1 MIFNS
6 FQFRLF
12 LRIALL
18 ALSIFLCAYVHL
30 HYATKYAVIILLV
43 CVYQIYELYHN
54 IKRSHDEV
62 DDFVQSIHYRDFTK
76 HFNIKQAPADLK
88 ALRNGFNEINQS
100 FKTITRE
107 KETQYQYLQKIL
119 EIINTGILSY
129 NTETGEMNWIN
140 ETFKKMFDI
149 PYLKTIASLEKRDED
164 LYQAI
169 ISIQSSASRLIT
181 VQHKNQNLRVLLTAT
196 VFKTENASNKIVAC
210 QNIENALDETEGQ
223 AWQKLLSVMTHE
235 IMNSI
240 GPISSLANTLKL
252 NVQQA
257 PENIRSNYKDLED
270 IELGLDT
277 IQRRSEGLLRFA
289 QIYRSL
295 NKVIKPNLETVLV
308 RDLFENLFNLM
319 QPTLEKN
326 EIELDIILKNPQI
339 TLSVDIHLIEQI
351 LLNLLLNAIEA
362 LKDIPNGKIT
372 LSAFTEDE
380 KTLVK
385 IADNGCGISPEIL
398 DNIFVPFFSTKK
410 NGSGIGLSLSKQIML
425 MHKGSIHVQSVEGQG
440 TVFVLGF

>member
-6 FQFRLF
+6 FHFRLF

-18 ALSIFLCAYVHL
+18 ALSIFLCTYVYL
-30 HYATKYAVIILLV
+30 HYASKYSLILLLV
-43 CVYQIYELYHN
+43 VLYQIYELYNN

-62 DDFVQSIHYRDFTK
+62 ADFVQSIHYRDFTK
-76 HFNIKQAPADLK
+76 YFNIKQAPADLK
-88 ALRNGFNEINQS
+88 ALRNGFNEINKS
-100 FKTITRE
+100 FKDLSRE

-129 NTETGEMNWIN
+129 NIETGEMNWVN

-149 PYLKTIASLEKRDED
+149 PYLKTIHSLEKRDAD
-164 LYQAI
+164 LFQSI
-169 ISIQSSASRLIT
+169 IGIQSSASRLIT
-181 VQHKNQNLRVLLTAT
+181 VQHKNQNLRILLTAT
-196 VFKTENASNKIVAC
+196 VFKTENTSNKIVAC

-240 GPISSLANTLKL
+240 GPISSLANTLKV

-257 PENIRSNYKDLED
+257 PENIRSEYKDLED

-295 NKVIKPNLETVLV
+295 NKVIKPNLETVFV

-326 EIELDIILKNPQI
+326 EIELDVILKNPQI
-339 TLSVDIHLIEQI
+339 TLSVDVHLIEQI

-385 IADNGCGISPEIL
+385 IADNGCGISSEIL
-398 DNIFVPFFSTKK
+398 ENIFVPFFSTKK

-425 MHKGSIHVQSVEGQG
+425 LHKGSINVQSIEGQG
-440 TVFVLGF
+440 SVFVLGF